1 MSISPGWE
9 QKKKRAFDSFIAQ
22 VGGSLPLALSFS
34 LLFTFYLCVRVC
46 VFFFCGAFLCFCCRD
61 SWWRHFVALH

>member
-46 VFFFCGAFLCFCCRD
+46 VFFFLRRFSLFL
-61 SWWRHFVALH
+61 LPG

>member
-9 QKKKRAFDSFIAQ
+9 QKKRAFDSFIAQ

-34 LLFTFYLCVRVC
+34 LLFTFYLCVCVC
-46 VFFFCGAFLCFCCRD
+46 GFLN
-61 SWWRHFVALH
+61 